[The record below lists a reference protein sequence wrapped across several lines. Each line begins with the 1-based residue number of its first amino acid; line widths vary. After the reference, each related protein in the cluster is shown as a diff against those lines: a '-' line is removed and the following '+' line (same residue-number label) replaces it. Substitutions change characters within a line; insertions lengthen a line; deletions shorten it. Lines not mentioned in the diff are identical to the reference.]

1 MVNKARLCGIKSG
14 LPLAAVVSSRNLALV
29 SLTVPFHTSSN
40 VTKLR
45 NFIHPRHE
53 TFVNFCKISRLAL
66 PFPMG
71 GSGLGVL
78 RGDDPE
84 VELLANAF

>member
-1 MVNKARLCGIKSG
+1 MQLIAEIHI
-14 LPLAAVVSSRNLALV
+14 ATSRNLSQVHLV
-29 SLTVPFHTSSN
+29 
-40 VTKLR
+40 
-45 NFIHPRHE
+45 
-53 TFVNFCKISRLAL
+53 
-66 PFPMG
+66 FPTG